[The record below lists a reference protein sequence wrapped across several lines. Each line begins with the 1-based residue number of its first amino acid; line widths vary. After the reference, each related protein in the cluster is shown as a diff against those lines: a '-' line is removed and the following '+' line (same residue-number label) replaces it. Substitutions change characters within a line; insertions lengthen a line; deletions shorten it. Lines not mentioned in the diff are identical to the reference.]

1 MWLFNQFVIGFSIFA
16 LLGIIGFGAWY
27 TSIYEPKR
35 SKKQSKKHADSVKS
49 NAQTFAKNEAR

>member
-49 NAQTFAKNEAR
+49 NA